1 MTIGHGADWMPDS
14 DRWILEREPRLTAS
28 AAASLGGQPPV
39 TSIVQLWPGM
49 PTWFI
54 PESFA
59 GFLLYGLLT
68 AAGVY
73 MVLAGNE
80 GERIWKSF

>member
-1 MTIGHGADWMPDS
+1 M
-14 DRWILEREPRLTAS
+14 
-28 AAASLGGQPPV
+28 
-39 TSIVQLWPGM
+39 TSIVQRWPGM
-49 PTWFI
+49 PSWFI

-59 GFLLYGLLT
+59 GVLLYGLLT

-73 MVLAGNE
+73 KVLAGNE